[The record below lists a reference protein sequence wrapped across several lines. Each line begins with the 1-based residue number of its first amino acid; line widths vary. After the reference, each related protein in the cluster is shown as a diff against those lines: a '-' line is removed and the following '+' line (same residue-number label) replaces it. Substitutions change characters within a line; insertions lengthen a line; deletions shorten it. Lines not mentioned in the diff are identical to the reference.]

1 MIPLLLTIEN
11 FMCYGED
18 VPSLNLEPVHIA
30 CISGDNGYG
39 KTALLDAIT
48 WAIWGKSRAKTQDE
62 LVNIT
67 RNTMFVELDFFAD
80 ESRYRVTR
88 TYTKGRGASS
98 GKSELNLSIITGGT
112 VSSLMANT
120 IRETEEKIVNLLN
133 MDYETFINTSYLK
146 QGDSNRFTSSRPTD
160 RKKILA
166 DLLDLSYYERL
177 ESASKQ
183 NSRKLQNDVEVKQ
196 SMIENKFSVVQP
208 KELVL
213 ERLKTYENKS
223 RDLFSE
229 EQSFSEELEE
239 LNLKRQT
246 LLVATS
252 NKKTVANQIQASEKE
267 IDMMLVQEMRW
278 KEELGELKTLLNR
291 SEEIQSTYNEY
302 QNLRSE
308 YGKSSTL
315 ISAFHKTNEEK
326 NILEKTITIEKL
338 KLESQISNKSNRIET
353 DLQPLVDNIPNLLHE
368 IDLTNTTLQNL
379 QTEIDET
386 EHLLDKANAMSEKV
400 TILQISN
407 KTLLAQMSDSRNRF
421 DLINH
426 AEATC
431 PLCLQS
437 ISTGSKHHISD
448 ELQHEGKTSKAEY
461 ESNLKKIQTL
471 TTMKKEVATQNELR
485 QTNLVQKKIETEKI
499 KLELIN
505 QLGKSED
512 SSIELGSIKLHL
524 VQMEEELN
532 SEKFCSEELSRLKI
546 LDSKL
551 KELEATEINHSHLE
565 SKLEKLSP
573 YLELHVQLQGSRD
586 RLLSITQ
593 SIQDTKSIREARQ
606 LQTETWKL
614 ELVRI
619 EKMLAEEWNLDQNI
633 NLTQSKIKKLKG
645 QSLNA
650 VAMREQA
657 RYQIEEIVKA
667 EEDIKS
673 MELEIFKT
681 NENVQLYEE
690 LTFAFGRNG
699 IQALMIERAVP
710 MLENTAKELL
720 ARLSD
725 NKMTIKLDLKE
736 GRTDRATGLPSEE
749 LNITISDEQGARSYE
764 TFSGGETFR
773 IDFALRIAMSKLLA
787 SRSGAPLPI
796 LFIDEG
802 FGSQDTIGQER
813 LIEVIQS
820 ISEDFEKIMVITHVE
835 SMKENFDQQIAISKT
850 ESGSIFTLQY

>member
-1 MIPLLLTIEN
+1 MIPLLLTVEN

-48 WAIWGKSRAKTQDE
+48 WAIWGKARAKTQDE
-62 LVNIT
+62 LVNVA
-67 RNTMFVELDFFAD
+67 RNTMFVELDFFAG

-98 GKSELNLSIITGGT
+98 GKSELNLSIIIGNT
-112 VSSLMANT
+112 VTSLMANT
-120 IRETEEKIVNLLN
+120 IKETEEKIVNLLN
-133 MDYETFINTSYLK
+133 MDYEIFINTSYLK

-183 NSRKLQNDVEVKQ
+183 HSRQLQNDVEVQQ
-196 SMIENKFSVVQP
+196 SVIEHKSSAFQE
-208 KELVL
+208 KELIL
-213 ERLKTYENKS
+213 EKLETYKKESQN
-223 RDLFSE
+223 LLSE
-229 EQSFSEELEE
+229 EQSLSKELED
-239 LNLKRQT
+239 LNQKRQT
-246 LLVATS
+246 LLVEIS
-252 NKKTVANQIQASEKE
+252 NKKTMVDQIDTSEKD
-267 IDMMLVQEMRW
+267 IGMMLVQEMRW
-278 KEELGELKTLLNR
+278 KKELGELKILLSR
-291 SEEIQSTYNEY
+291 SEEIQSTYKEY
-302 QNLRSE
+302 QDLRSE
-308 YGKSSTL
+308 YGRSSTL
-315 ISAFHKTNEEK
+315 ISDFHKINAEK
-326 NILEKTITIEKL
+326 IVIEKTIAIETL
-338 KLESQISNKSNRIET
+338 KLESQISIKSNRIKT
-353 DLQPLVDNIPNLLHE
+353 DLQPLVDGIPKLLREINLA
-368 IDLTNTTLQNL
+368 NTALQNL
-379 QTEIDET
+379 EIEFSET
-386 EHLLDKANAMSEKV
+386 EHLLNKANAMSEKV

-407 KTLLAQMSDSRNRF
+407 KTLLTQMSDSRNRF
-421 DLINH
+421 DMINH

-437 ISTGSKHHISD
+437 LSTGNKQHIRD
-448 ELQHEGKTSKAEY
+448 GLQSEGKTSKIEY
-461 ESNLKKIQTL
+461 ESNLKKIQAL
-471 TTMKKEVATQNELR
+471 TDRKNEIITQNELQ
-485 QTNLVQKKIETEKI
+485 QTILVRKKTETGKI
-499 KLELIN
+499 QYDLMN

-512 SSIELGSIKLHL
+512 SSIELSSLKLNL

-532 SEKFCSEELSRLKI
+532 SERFCSEELNRLKI

-551 KELEATEINHSHLE
+551 KKLEDTEKNHSHLE
-565 SKLEKLSP
+565 SKLESLSP
-573 YLELHVQLQGSRD
+573 YLELHAQLQGSRD
-586 RLLSITQ
+586 RLLSVTQ
-593 SIQDTKSIREARQ
+593 SVEDTKSIREARQ

-619 EKMLAEEWNLDQNI
+619 EKILTEEWDFDQKI
-633 NLTQSKIKKLKG
+633 NLIQSKIKKVKG

-650 VAMREQA
+650 VTMREQA
-657 RYQIEEIVKA
+657 RYQIEQIVKA

-681 NENVQLYEE
+681 NEDVQLYEE
-690 LTFAFGRNG
+690 LASAFGRNG

-725 NKMTIKLDLKE
+725 NKMTIKLELKE
-736 GRTDRATGLPSEE
+736 GRIDRATGLPSEE
-749 LNITISDEQGARSYE
+749 LNITISDEQGTRSYE

-773 IDFALRIAMSKLLA
+773 IDFAIRIAMSKLLA
-787 SRSGAPLPI
+787 SRSGSPLPI

-802 FGSQDTIGQER
+802 FGSQDTIGQGR

-820 ISEDFEKIMVITHVE
+820 ISEDFEKIIVITHID
-835 SMKENFDQQIAISKT
+835 SMKENFDQQIEISKT
-850 ESGSIFTLQY
+850 EYGSVFTLQ

>member
-1 MIPLLLTIEN
+1 
-11 FMCYGED
+11 MCYGED

-48 WAIWGKSRAKTQDE
+48 WAIWGKARAKTQDE
-62 LVNIT
+62 LVNVA
-67 RNTMFVELDFFAD
+67 RNTMFVELDFFAG

-98 GKSELNLSIITGGT
+98 GKSELNLSIIIGNT
-112 VSSLMANT
+112 VTSLMANT
-120 IRETEEKIVNLLN
+120 IKETEEKIVNLLN
-133 MDYETFINTSYLK
+133 MDYEIFINTSYLK

-183 NSRKLQNDVEVKQ
+183 HSRQLQNDVEVQQ
-196 SMIENKFSVVQP
+196 SVIEHKSSTVQE
-208 KELVL
+208 KELIL
-213 ERLKTYENKS
+213 ERLETYKKESQN
-223 RDLFSE
+223 LLSE
-229 EQSFSEELEE
+229 EQSLSKELED
-239 LNLKRQT
+239 LNQKRQT
-246 LLVATS
+246 LLVEIS
-252 NKKTVANQIQASEKE
+252 NKKTMVDQIDTSEKD
-267 IDMMLVQEMRW
+267 IGMMLVQEMRW
-278 KEELGELKTLLNR
+278 KKELGELKILLSR
-291 SEEIQSTYNEY
+291 SEEIQSTYKEY
-302 QNLRSE
+302 QDLRSE
-308 YGKSSTL
+308 YGRSSTL
-315 ISAFHKTNEEK
+315 ISDFHKINAEK
-326 NILEKTITIEKL
+326 IVIEKTIAIETL
-338 KLESQISNKSNRIET
+338 KLESQISNKSNRIKT
-353 DLQPLVDNIPNLLHE
+353 DLQPLVDGIPKLLRE
-368 IDLTNTTLQNL
+368 IDLANTALQNL
-379 QTEIDET
+379 EIEFSET
-386 EHLLDKANAMSEKV
+386 EHLLNKANAMSEKV

-407 KTLLAQMSDSRNRF
+407 KTLLTQMSDSRNRF
-421 DLINH
+421 DMINH

-437 ISTGSKHHISD
+437 LSTGNKQHIRD
-448 ELQHEGKTSKAEY
+448 GLQSEGKTSKIEY
-461 ESNLKKIQTL
+461 ESNLKKIQAL
-471 TTMKKEVATQNELR
+471 TDRKNEIITQNELQ
-485 QTNLVQKKIETEKI
+485 QTILVRKRTETEKI
-499 KLELIN
+499 QYDLMN

-512 SSIELGSIKLHL
+512 SSIELSSLKLNL

-532 SEKFCSEELSRLKI
+532 SERFCSEELNRLKI

-551 KELEATEINHSHLE
+551 KELEDTEKTHSHLE
-565 SKLEKLSP
+565 SKLESLSP
-573 YLELHVQLQGSRD
+573 YLELHAQLQGSRD
-586 RLLSITQ
+586 RLLSVTQ
-593 SIQDTKSIREARQ
+593 SVEDTKSIREARQ

-619 EKMLAEEWNLDQNI
+619 EKILTEEWDFDQKI
-633 NLTQSKIKKLKG
+633 NLIQSKIKKVKG

-650 VAMREQA
+650 VTMREQA
-657 RYQIEEIVKA
+657 RYQIEQIVKA

-681 NENVQLYEE
+681 NEDVQLYEE
-690 LTFAFGRNG
+690 LASAFGRNG

-725 NKMTIKLDLKE
+725 NKMTIKLELKE
-736 GRTDRATGLPSEE
+736 GRIDRATGLPSEE
-749 LNITISDEQGARSYE
+749 LNITISDEQGTRSYE

-773 IDFALRIAMSKLLA
+773 IDFAIRIAMSKLLA
-787 SRSGAPLPI
+787 SRSGSPLPI

-802 FGSQDTIGQER
+802 FGSQDTIGQGR

-820 ISEDFEKIMVITHVE
+820 ISEDFEKIIVITHVD
-835 SMKENFDQQIAISKT
+835 SMKENFDQQIEISKT
-850 ESGSIFTLQY
+850 EYGSVFTLQ

>member
-1 MIPLLLTIEN
+1 MIPLLLTVEN

-48 WAIWGKSRAKTQDE
+48 WAIWGKARAKTQDE
-62 LVNIT
+62 LVNVA
-67 RNTMFVELDFFAD
+67 RNTMFVELDFFAG

-98 GKSELNLSIITGGT
+98 GKSELNLSIIIGNT
-112 VSSLMANT
+112 VTSLMANT
-120 IRETEEKIVNLLN
+120 IKETEEKIVNLLN

-183 NSRKLQNDVEVKQ
+183 HSRQLQNDVEVQQ
-196 SMIENKFSVVQP
+196 SVIEHKSSAFQE
-208 KELVL
+208 KELIL
-213 ERLKTYENKS
+213 EKLETYKKESQN
-223 RDLFSE
+223 LLSE
-229 EQSFSEELEE
+229 EQSLSKELED
-239 LNLKRQT
+239 LNQKRQT
-246 LLVATS
+246 LLVEIS
-252 NKKTVANQIQASEKE
+252 NKKTMVDQIDTSEKE
-267 IDMMLVQEMRW
+267 IGMMLVQEMRW
-278 KEELGELKTLLNR
+278 KKELGELKILLSR
-291 SEEIQSTYNEY
+291 SEEIQSTYKEY
-302 QNLRSE
+302 QDLRSE
-308 YGKSSTL
+308 YGRSSTL
-315 ISAFHKTNEEK
+315 ISDFHKINAEK
-326 NILEKTITIEKL
+326 IVIEKTIAIETL
-338 KLESQISNKSNRIET
+338 KLESQISIKSNRIKT
-353 DLQPLVDNIPNLLHE
+353 DLQPLVDGIPKLLREINLA
-368 IDLTNTTLQNL
+368 NTALQNL
-379 QTEIDET
+379 EIEFSET
-386 EHLLDKANAMSEKV
+386 EHLLNKANAMSEKV

-407 KTLLAQMSDSRNRF
+407 KTLLTQMSDSRNRF
-421 DLINH
+421 DMINH

-437 ISTGSKHHISD
+437 LSTGNKQHIRD
-448 ELQHEGKTSKAEY
+448 GLQSEGKTSKIEY
-461 ESNLKKIQTL
+461 ESNLKKIQAL
-471 TTMKKEVATQNELR
+471 TDRKNEIITQNELQ
-485 QTNLVQKKIETEKI
+485 QTILVRKRTETEKI
-499 KLELIN
+499 QYDLMN

-512 SSIELGSIKLHL
+512 SSIELSSLKLNL

-532 SEKFCSEELSRLKI
+532 SERFCSEELNRLKI

-551 KELEATEINHSHLE
+551 KKLEDTEKNHSHLE
-565 SKLEKLSP
+565 SKLESLSP
-573 YLELHVQLQGSRD
+573 YLELHAQLQGSRD
-586 RLLSITQ
+586 RLLSVTQ
-593 SIQDTKSIREARQ
+593 SVEDTKSIREARQ

-619 EKMLAEEWNLDQNI
+619 EKILTEEWDFDQKI
-633 NLTQSKIKKLKG
+633 NLIQSKIKKVKG

-650 VAMREQA
+650 VTMREQA
-657 RYQIEEIVKA
+657 RYQIEQIVKA

-681 NENVQLYEE
+681 NEDVQLYEE
-690 LTFAFGRNG
+690 LASAFGRNG

-725 NKMTIKLDLKE
+725 NKMTIKLELKE
-736 GRTDRATGLPSEE
+736 GRIDRATGLPSEE
-749 LNITISDEQGARSYE
+749 LNITISDEQGTRSYE

-773 IDFALRIAMSKLLA
+773 IDFAIRIAMSKLLA
-787 SRSGAPLPI
+787 SRSGSPLPI

-802 FGSQDTIGQER
+802 FGSQDTIGQGR

-820 ISEDFEKIMVITHVE
+820 ISEDFEKIIVITHID
-835 SMKENFDQQIAISKT
+835 SMKENFDQQIEISKT
-850 ESGSIFTLQY
+850 EYGSVFTLQ

>member
-1 MIPLLLTIEN
+1 MIPLLLTVEN

-48 WAIWGKSRAKTQDE
+48 WAIWGKARAKTQDE
-62 LVNIT
+62 LVNVA
-67 RNTMFVELDFFAD
+67 RNTMFVELDFFAG

-98 GKSELNLSIITGGT
+98 GKSELNLSIIIGNT
-112 VSSLMANT
+112 VTSLMANT

-183 NSRKLQNDVEVKQ
+183 HSRQLQNDVEVQQ
-196 SMIENKFSVVQP
+196 SVIEHKSSTVQE
-208 KELVL
+208 KELIL
-213 ERLKTYENKS
+213 ERLETYKKESQN
-223 RDLFSE
+223 LLSE
-229 EQSFSEELEE
+229 EQSLSKELED
-239 LNLKRQT
+239 LNQKRQT
-246 LLVATS
+246 LLVEIS
-252 NKKTVANQIQASEKE
+252 NKKTMVDQIDTSEKE
-267 IDMMLVQEMRW
+267 IGMMLVQEMRW
-278 KEELGELKTLLNR
+278 KKELGELKILLSR
-291 SEEIQSTYNEY
+291 SEEIQSTYKEY
-302 QNLRSE
+302 QDLRSE
-308 YGKSSTL
+308 YGRSSTL
-315 ISAFHKTNEEK
+315 ISDFHKINAEK
-326 NILEKTITIEKL
+326 IVIEKTIAIETL
-338 KLESQISNKSNRIET
+338 KLESQISNKSNRIKT
-353 DLQPLVDNIPNLLHE
+353 DLQPLVDGIPKLLREINLA
-368 IDLTNTTLQNL
+368 NTALQNL
-379 QTEIDET
+379 EIEFSET
-386 EHLLDKANAMSEKV
+386 EHLLNKANAMSEKV

-407 KTLLAQMSDSRNRF
+407 KTLLTQMSDSRNRF
-421 DLINH
+421 DMINH

-437 ISTGSKHHISD
+437 LSTGNKQHIR
-448 ELQHEGKTSKAEY
+448 EGLQSEGKTSKVEY
-461 ESNLKKIQTL
+461 ESNLEKIQAL
-471 TTMKKEVATQNELR
+471 TDRKNEIITQNELQ
-485 QTNLVQKKIETEKI
+485 QTILVRKKTETGKI
-499 KLELIN
+499 QYDLMN

-512 SSIELGSIKLHL
+512 SSIELSSLKLNL

-532 SEKFCSEELSRLKI
+532 SERFCSEELNRLKI

-551 KELEATEINHSHLE
+551 KKLEDTEKNHSHLE
-565 SKLEKLSP
+565 SKLESLSP
-573 YLELHVQLQGSRD
+573 YLELHAQLQGSRD
-586 RLLSITQ
+586 RLLSVTQ
-593 SIQDTKSIREARQ
+593 SVEDTKSIREARQ

-619 EKMLAEEWNLDQNI
+619 EKILTEEWDFDQKI
-633 NLTQSKIKKLKG
+633 NLIQSKIKKVKG

-650 VAMREQA
+650 VTMREQA
-657 RYQIEEIVKA
+657 RYQIEQIVKA

-690 LTFAFGRNG
+690 LASAFGRNG

-725 NKMTIKLDLKE
+725 NKMTIKLELKE
-736 GRTDRATGLPSEE
+736 GRIDRATGLPSEE
-749 LNITISDEQGARSYE
+749 LNITISDEQGTRSYE

-773 IDFALRIAMSKLLA
+773 IDFAIRIAMSKLLA
-787 SRSGAPLPI
+787 SRSGSPLPI

-802 FGSQDTIGQER
+802 FGSQDTIGQGR

-820 ISEDFEKIMVITHVE
+820 ISEDFEKIIVITHID
-835 SMKENFDQQIAISKT
+835 SMKENFDQQIEISKT
-850 ESGSIFTLQY
+850 EYGSVFTLQ

>member
-1 MIPLLLTIEN
+1 
-11 FMCYGED
+11 MCYGED

-48 WAIWGKSRAKTQDE
+48 WAIWGKARAKTQDE
-62 LVNIT
+62 LVNVA
-67 RNTMFVELDFFAD
+67 RNTMFVELDFFAG

-98 GKSELNLSIITGGT
+98 GKSELNLSIIIGNT
-112 VSSLMANT
+112 VTSLMANT

-183 NSRKLQNDVEVKQ
+183 HSRQLQNDVEVQQ
-196 SMIENKFSVVQP
+196 SVIEHKSSTVQE
-208 KELVL
+208 KELIL
-213 ERLKTYENKS
+213 ERLETYKKESQN
-223 RDLFSE
+223 LLSE
-229 EQSFSEELEE
+229 EQSLSKELED
-239 LNLKRQT
+239 LNQKRQT
-246 LLVATS
+246 LLVEIS
-252 NKKTVANQIQASEKE
+252 NKKTMVDQIDTSEKE
-267 IDMMLVQEMRW
+267 IGMMLVQEMRW
-278 KEELGELKTLLNR
+278 KKELGELKILLSR
-291 SEEIQSTYNEY
+291 SEEIQSTYKEY
-302 QNLRSE
+302 QDLRSE
-308 YGKSSTL
+308 YGRSSTL
-315 ISAFHKTNEEK
+315 ISDFHKINAEK
-326 NILEKTITIEKL
+326 IVIEKTIAIETL
-338 KLESQISNKSNRIET
+338 KLESQISNKSNRIKT
-353 DLQPLVDNIPNLLHE
+353 DLQPLVDGIPKLLREINLA
-368 IDLTNTTLQNL
+368 NTALQNL
-379 QTEIDET
+379 EIEFSET
-386 EHLLDKANAMSEKV
+386 EHLLNKANAMSEKV

-407 KTLLAQMSDSRNRF
+407 KTLLTQMSDSRNRF
-421 DLINH
+421 DMINH

-437 ISTGSKHHISD
+437 LSTGNKQHIR
-448 ELQHEGKTSKAEY
+448 EGLQSEGKTSKVEY
-461 ESNLKKIQTL
+461 ESNLEKIQAL
-471 TTMKKEVATQNELR
+471 TDRKNEIITQNELQ
-485 QTNLVQKKIETEKI
+485 QTILVRKRTETEKI
-499 KLELIN
+499 QYDLMN

-512 SSIELGSIKLHL
+512 SSIELSSLKLNL

-532 SEKFCSEELSRLKI
+532 SERFCSEELNRLKI

-551 KELEATEINHSHLE
+551 KKLEDTEKNHSHLE
-565 SKLEKLSP
+565 SKLESLSP
-573 YLELHVQLQGSRD
+573 YLELHAQLQGSRD
-586 RLLSITQ
+586 RLLSVTQ
-593 SIQDTKSIREARQ
+593 SVEDTKSIREARQ

-619 EKMLAEEWNLDQNI
+619 EKILTEEWDFDQKI
-633 NLTQSKIKKLKG
+633 NLIQSKIKKVKG

-650 VAMREQA
+650 VTMREQA
-657 RYQIEEIVKA
+657 RYQIEQIVKA

-681 NENVQLYEE
+681 NEDVQLYEE
-690 LTFAFGRNG
+690 LASAFGRNG

-725 NKMTIKLDLKE
+725 NKMTIKLELKE
-736 GRTDRATGLPSEE
+736 GRIDRATGLPSEE
-749 LNITISDEQGARSYE
+749 LNITISDEQGTRSYE

-773 IDFALRIAMSKLLA
+773 IDFAIRIAMSKLLA
-787 SRSGAPLPI
+787 SRSGSPLPI

-802 FGSQDTIGQER
+802 FGSQDTIGQGR

-820 ISEDFEKIMVITHVE
+820 ISEDFEKIIVITHID
-835 SMKENFDQQIAISKT
+835 SMKENFDQQIEISKT
-850 ESGSIFTLQY
+850 EYGSVFTLQ

>member
-1 MIPLLLTIEN
+1 
-11 FMCYGED
+11 MCYGED

-48 WAIWGKSRAKTQDE
+48 WAIWGKARAKTQDE
-62 LVNIT
+62 LVNVA
-67 RNTMFVELDFFAD
+67 RNTMFVELDFFAG

-98 GKSELNLSIITGGT
+98 GKSELNLSIIIGNT
-112 VSSLMANT
+112 VTSLMANT

-183 NSRKLQNDVEVKQ
+183 HSRQLQNDVEVQQ
-196 SMIENKFSVVQP
+196 SVIEHKSSTVQE
-208 KELVL
+208 KELIL
-213 ERLKTYENKS
+213 ERLETYKKESQN
-223 RDLFSE
+223 LLSE
-229 EQSFSEELEE
+229 EQSLSKELED
-239 LNLKRQT
+239 LNQKRQT
-246 LLVATS
+246 LLVEIS
-252 NKKTVANQIQASEKE
+252 NKKTMVDQIDTSEKE
-267 IDMMLVQEMRW
+267 IGMMLVQEMRW
-278 KEELGELKTLLNR
+278 KKELGELKILLSR
-291 SEEIQSTYNEY
+291 SEEIQSTYKEY
-302 QNLRSE
+302 QDLRSE
-308 YGKSSTL
+308 YGRSSTL
-315 ISAFHKTNEEK
+315 ISDFHKINAEK
-326 NILEKTITIEKL
+326 IVIEKTIAIETL
-338 KLESQISNKSNRIET
+338 KLESQISNKSNRIKT
-353 DLQPLVDNIPNLLHE
+353 DLQPLVDGIPKLLREINLA
-368 IDLTNTTLQNL
+368 NTALQNL
-379 QTEIDET
+379 EIEFSET
-386 EHLLDKANAMSEKV
+386 EHLLNKANAMSEKV

-407 KTLLAQMSDSRNRF
+407 KTLLTQMSDSRNRF
-421 DLINH
+421 DMINH

-437 ISTGSKHHISD
+437 LSTGNKQHIRD
-448 ELQHEGKTSKAEY
+448 GLQSEGKTSKIEY
-461 ESNLKKIQTL
+461 ESNLKKIQAL
-471 TTMKKEVATQNELR
+471 TDRKNEIITQNELQ
-485 QTNLVQKKIETEKI
+485 QTILVRKKTETGKI
-499 KLELIN
+499 QYDLMN

-512 SSIELGSIKLHL
+512 SSIELSSLKLNL

-532 SEKFCSEELSRLKI
+532 SERFCSEELNRLKI

-551 KELEATEINHSHLE
+551 KKLEDTEKNHSHLE
-565 SKLEKLSP
+565 SKLESLSP
-573 YLELHVQLQGSRD
+573 YLELHAQLQGSRD
-586 RLLSITQ
+586 RLLSVTQ
-593 SIQDTKSIREARQ
+593 SVEDTKSIREARQ

-619 EKMLAEEWNLDQNI
+619 EKILTEEWDFDQKI
-633 NLTQSKIKKLKG
+633 NLIQSKIKKVKG

-650 VAMREQA
+650 VTMREQA
-657 RYQIEEIVKA
+657 RYQIEQIVKA

-681 NENVQLYEE
+681 NEDVQLYEE
-690 LTFAFGRNG
+690 LASAFGRNG

-725 NKMTIKLDLKE
+725 NKMTIKLELKE
-736 GRTDRATGLPSEE
+736 GRIDRATGLPSEE
-749 LNITISDEQGARSYE
+749 LNITISDEQGTRSYE

-773 IDFALRIAMSKLLA
+773 IDFAIRIAMSKLLA
-787 SRSGAPLPI
+787 SRSGSPLPI

-802 FGSQDTIGQER
+802 FGSQDTIGQGR

-820 ISEDFEKIMVITHVE
+820 ISEDFEKIIVITHID
-835 SMKENFDQQIAISKT
+835 SMKENFDQQIEISKT
-850 ESGSIFTLQY
+850 EYGSVFTLQ

>member
-1 MIPLLLTIEN
+1 
-11 FMCYGED
+11 MCYGED

-48 WAIWGKSRAKTQDE
+48 WAIWGKARAKTQDE
-62 LVNIT
+62 LVNVA
-67 RNTMFVELDFFAD
+67 RNTMFVELDFFAG

-98 GKSELNLSIITGGT
+98 GKSELNLSIIIGNT
-112 VSSLMANT
+112 VTSLMANT
-120 IRETEEKIVNLLN
+120 IKETEEKIVNLLN

-183 NSRKLQNDVEVKQ
+183 HSRQLQNDVEVQQ
-196 SMIENKFSVVQP
+196 SVIEHKSSAFQE
-208 KELVL
+208 KELIL
-213 ERLKTYENKS
+213 EKLETYKKESQN
-223 RDLFSE
+223 LLSE
-229 EQSFSEELEE
+229 EQSLSKELED
-239 LNLKRQT
+239 LNQKRQT
-246 LLVATS
+246 LLVEIS
-252 NKKTVANQIQASEKE
+252 NKKTMVDQIDTSEKD
-267 IDMMLVQEMRW
+267 IGMMLVQEMRW
-278 KEELGELKTLLNR
+278 KKELGELKILLSR
-291 SEEIQSTYNEY
+291 SEEIQSTYKEY
-302 QNLRSE
+302 QDLRSE
-308 YGKSSTL
+308 YGRSSTL
-315 ISAFHKTNEEK
+315 ISDFHKINAEK
-326 NILEKTITIEKL
+326 IVIEKTIAIETL
-338 KLESQISNKSNRIET
+338 KLESQISNKSNRIKT
-353 DLQPLVDNIPNLLHE
+353 DLQPLVDGIPKLLREINLA
-368 IDLTNTTLQNL
+368 NTALQNL
-379 QTEIDET
+379 EIEFSET
-386 EHLLDKANAMSEKV
+386 EHLLNKANAMSEKV

-407 KTLLAQMSDSRNRF
+407 KTLLTQMSDSRNRF
-421 DLINH
+421 DMINH

-437 ISTGSKHHISD
+437 LSTGNKQHIRD
-448 ELQHEGKTSKAEY
+448 GLQSEGKTSKIEY
-461 ESNLKKIQTL
+461 ESNLEKIQAL
-471 TTMKKEVATQNELR
+471 TDRKNEIITQNELQ
-485 QTNLVQKKIETEKI
+485 QTILVRKRTETEKI
-499 KLELIN
+499 QYDLMN

-512 SSIELGSIKLHL
+512 SSIELSSLKLNL

-532 SEKFCSEELSRLKI
+532 SERFCSEELNRLKI

-551 KELEATEINHSHLE
+551 KKLEDTEKNHSHLE
-565 SKLEKLSP
+565 SKLESLSP
-573 YLELHVQLQGSRD
+573 YLELHAQLQGSRD
-586 RLLSITQ
+586 RLLSVTQ
-593 SIQDTKSIREARQ
+593 SVEDTKSIREARQ

-619 EKMLAEEWNLDQNI
+619 EKILTEEWDFDQKI
-633 NLTQSKIKKLKG
+633 NLIKSKIKKVKG

-650 VAMREQA
+650 VTMREQA
-657 RYQIEEIVKA
+657 RYQIEQIVKA

-681 NENVQLYEE
+681 NEDVQLYEE
-690 LTFAFGRNG
+690 LASAFGRNG

-725 NKMTIKLDLKE
+725 NKMTIKLELKE
-736 GRTDRATGLPSEE
+736 GRIDRATGLPSEE
-749 LNITISDEQGARSYE
+749 LNITISDEQGTRSYE

-773 IDFALRIAMSKLLA
+773 IDFSIRIAMSKLLA
-787 SRSGAPLPI
+787 SRSGSPLPI

-802 FGSQDTIGQER
+802 FGSQDTIGQGR

-820 ISEDFEKIMVITHVE
+820 ISEDFEKIIVITHID
-835 SMKENFDQQIAISKT
+835 SMKENFDQQIEISKT
-850 ESGSIFTLQY
+850 EYGSVFTLQ

>member
-1 MIPLLLTIEN
+1 
-11 FMCYGED
+11 MCYGED

-48 WAIWGKSRAKTQDE
+48 WAIWGKARAKTQDE
-62 LVNIT
+62 LVNVA
-67 RNTMFVELDFFAD
+67 RNTMFVELDFFAG

-98 GKSELNLSIITGGT
+98 GKSELNLSIIIGNT
-112 VSSLMANT
+112 VTSLMANT

-183 NSRKLQNDVEVKQ
+183 HSRQLQNDVEVQQ
-196 SMIENKFSVVQP
+196 SVIEHKFSTVQE
-208 KELVL
+208 KELIL
-213 ERLKTYENKS
+213 ERLETYKKESQN
-223 RDLFSE
+223 LLSE
-229 EQSFSEELEE
+229 EQSLSKELED
-239 LNLKRQT
+239 LNQKRQT
-246 LLVATS
+246 LLVEIS
-252 NKKTVANQIQASEKE
+252 NKKTMVDQIDTSEKE
-267 IDMMLVQEMRW
+267 IGMMLVQEMRW
-278 KEELGELKTLLNR
+278 KKELGELKILLSR
-291 SEEIQSTYNEY
+291 SEEIQSTYKEY
-302 QNLRSE
+302 QDLRSE
-308 YGKSSTL
+308 YGRSSTL
-315 ISAFHKTNEEK
+315 ISDFHKINAEK
-326 NILEKTITIEKL
+326 IVIEKAIAIETL
-338 KLESQISNKSNRIET
+338 KLESQISNKSNRIKT
-353 DLQPLVDNIPNLLHE
+353 DLQPLVDGIPKLLREINLA
-368 IDLTNTTLQNL
+368 NTALQNL
-379 QTEIDET
+379 EIEFSET
-386 EHLLDKANAMSEKV
+386 EHLLNKANAMSEKV

-407 KTLLAQMSDSRNRF
+407 KTLLTQMSDSRNRF
-421 DLINH
+421 DMINH

-437 ISTGSKHHISD
+437 LSTGNKQHIRD
-448 ELQHEGKTSKAEY
+448 GLQSEGKTSKVEY
-461 ESNLKKIQTL
+461 ESNLEKIQAL
-471 TTMKKEVATQNELR
+471 TDRKNEIITQNELQ
-485 QTNLVQKKIETEKI
+485 QTILVRKKTETGKI
-499 KLELIN
+499 QYDLMN

-512 SSIELGSIKLHL
+512 SSIELSSLKLNL

-532 SEKFCSEELSRLKI
+532 SERFCSEELNRLKI
-546 LDSKL
+546 LNSKL
-551 KELEATEINHSHLE
+551 KKLEDTEKNHSHLE

-573 YLELHVQLQGSRD
+573 YLELHAQLQGSRD
-586 RLLSITQ
+586 RLLSVTQ
-593 SIQDTKSIREARQ
+593 SVEDTKSIREARQ

-619 EKMLAEEWNLDQNI
+619 EKILTEEWDFDQKI
-633 NLTQSKIKKLKG
+633 NLIQSKIKKVKG

-650 VAMREQA
+650 VTMREQA
-657 RYQIEEIVKA
+657 RYQIEQIVKA

-690 LTFAFGRNG
+690 LASAFGRNG

-725 NKMTIKLDLKE
+725 NKMTIKLELKE
-736 GRTDRATGLPSEE
+736 GRIDRATGLPSEE
-749 LNITISDEQGARSYE
+749 LNITISDEQGTRSYE

-773 IDFALRIAMSKLLA
+773 IDFAIRIAMSKLLA
-787 SRSGAPLPI
+787 SRSGSPLPI

-802 FGSQDTIGQER
+802 FGSQDTIGQGR

-820 ISEDFEKIMVITHVE
+820 ISEDFEKIIVITHID
-835 SMKENFDQQIAISKT
+835 SMKENFDQQIEISKT
-850 ESGSIFTLQY
+850 EYGSVFTLQ

>member
-1 MIPLLLTIEN
+1 MLPLLLTVEN

-48 WAIWGKSRAKTQDE
+48 WAIWGKARAKTQDE
-62 LVNIT
+62 LVNVA
-67 RNTMFVELDFFAD
+67 RNTMFVELDFFAG

-88 TYTKGRGASS
+88 TYTKGSGASS
-98 GKSELNLSIITGGT
+98 GKSELNLSIIIGNT
-112 VSSLMANT
+112 VTSLMANT

-183 NSRKLQNDVEVKQ
+183 HSRQLQNDVEVQQ
-196 SMIENKFSVVQP
+196 SVIEHKSSTVQE
-208 KELVL
+208 KELIL
-213 ERLKTYENKS
+213 ERLETYKKESQN
-223 RDLFSE
+223 LLSE
-229 EQSFSEELEE
+229 EQSLSKELED
-239 LNLKRQT
+239 LNQKRQT
-246 LLVATS
+246 LLVEIS
-252 NKKTVANQIQASEKE
+252 NKKTMVDQIDTSEKE
-267 IDMMLVQEMRW
+267 IGMMLVQEMRW
-278 KEELGELKTLLNR
+278 KKELGELKILLSR
-291 SEEIQSTYNEY
+291 SEEIQSTYKKY
-302 QNLRSE
+302 QDLRSE
-308 YGKSSTL
+308 YGRSSTL
-315 ISAFHKTNEEK
+315 ISDFHKINAEK
-326 NILEKTITIEKL
+326 IVIEKTIAIETL
-338 KLESQISNKSNRIET
+338 KLESQISNKSNRIKT
-353 DLQPLVDNIPNLLHE
+353 DLQPLVDGIPKLLREINLA
-368 IDLTNTTLQNL
+368 NTTLQNL
-379 QTEIDET
+379 EIEFSET
-386 EHLLDKANAMSEKV
+386 EHLLNKANAMSEKV

-407 KTLLAQMSDSRNRF
+407 KTLLTQMSDSRNRF
-421 DLINH
+421 DMINH

-437 ISTGSKHHISD
+437 LSTGNKQHIR
-448 ELQHEGKTSKAEY
+448 EGLQSEGKTSKVEY
-461 ESNLKKIQTL
+461 ESNLEKIQAL
-471 TTMKKEVATQNELR
+471 TDRKNEIITQNELQ
-485 QTNLVQKKIETEKI
+485 QTILVRKKTETGKI
-499 KLELIN
+499 QYDLMN

-512 SSIELGSIKLHL
+512 SSIELSSLKLNL

-532 SEKFCSEELSRLKI
+532 SERFCSEELNRLKI

-551 KELEATEINHSHLE
+551 KKLEDTEKNHSHLE
-565 SKLEKLSP
+565 SKLESLRP
-573 YLELHVQLQGSRD
+573 YLELHAQLQGSRD
-586 RLLSITQ
+586 RLLSVTQ
-593 SIQDTKSIREARQ
+593 SVEDTKSIREARQ

-619 EKMLAEEWNLDQNI
+619 EKILTEEWDFDQKI
-633 NLTQSKIKKLKG
+633 NLIKSKIKKVKG

-650 VAMREQA
+650 VTMREQA
-657 RYQIEEIVKA
+657 RYQIEQIVKA

-690 LTFAFGRNG
+690 LASAFGRNG

-725 NKMTIKLDLKE
+725 NKMTIKLELKE
-736 GRTDRATGLPSEE
+736 GRIDRATGLPSEE
-749 LNITISDEQGARSYE
+749 LNITISDEQGTRSYE

-773 IDFALRIAMSKLLA
+773 IDFAIRIAMSKLLA
-787 SRSGAPLPI
+787 SRSGSPLPI

-802 FGSQDTIGQER
+802 FGSQDTIGQGR

-820 ISEDFEKIMVITHVE
+820 ISEDFEKIIVITHVD
-835 SMKENFDQQIAISKT
+835 SMKENFDQQIEISKT
-850 ESGSIFTLQY
+850 EYGSVFTLQ

>member
-1 MIPLLLTIEN
+1 
-11 FMCYGED
+11 MCYGED

-48 WAIWGKSRAKTQDE
+48 WAIWGKARAKTQDE
-62 LVNIT
+62 LVNVA
-67 RNTMFVELDFFAD
+67 RNTMFVELDFFAG

-98 GKSELNLSIITGGT
+98 GKSELNLSIIIGNT
-112 VSSLMANT
+112 VTSLMANT

-183 NSRKLQNDVEVKQ
+183 HSRQLQNDVEVQQ
-196 SMIENKFSVVQP
+196 SVIEHKSSTVQE
-208 KELVL
+208 KELIL
-213 ERLKTYENKS
+213 ERLETYKKESQN
-223 RDLFSE
+223 LLSE
-229 EQSFSEELEE
+229 EQSLSKELED
-239 LNLKRQT
+239 LNQKRQT
-246 LLVATS
+246 LLVEIS
-252 NKKTVANQIQASEKE
+252 NKKTMVDQIDTSEKE
-267 IDMMLVQEMRW
+267 IGMMLVQEMRW
-278 KEELGELKTLLNR
+278 KKELGELKILLSR
-291 SEEIQSTYNEY
+291 SEEIQSTYKEY
-302 QNLRSE
+302 QDLRSE
-308 YGKSSTL
+308 YGRSSTL
-315 ISAFHKTNEEK
+315 ISDFHKINAEK
-326 NILEKTITIEKL
+326 IVIEKTIAIETL
-338 KLESQISNKSNRIET
+338 KLESQISNKSNRIKT
-353 DLQPLVDNIPNLLHE
+353 DLQPLVDGIPKLLREINLA
-368 IDLTNTTLQNL
+368 NTTLQNL
-379 QTEIDET
+379 EIEFSET
-386 EHLLDKANAMSEKV
+386 EHLLNKANAMSEKV

-407 KTLLAQMSDSRNRF
+407 KTLLTQMSDSRNRF
-421 DLINH
+421 DMINH

-437 ISTGSKHHISD
+437 LSTGNKQHIR
-448 ELQHEGKTSKAEY
+448 EGLQSEGKTSKVEY
-461 ESNLKKIQTL
+461 ESNLEKIQAL
-471 TTMKKEVATQNELR
+471 TDRKNEIINQNELQ
-485 QTNLVQKKIETEKI
+485 QTILVRKKTETGKI
-499 KLELIN
+499 QYDLMN

-512 SSIELGSIKLHL
+512 SSIELSSLKLNL

-532 SEKFCSEELSRLKI
+532 SERFCSEELTRLKI

-551 KELEATEINHSHLE
+551 KKLEDTEKNHSHLE
-565 SKLEKLSP
+565 SKLESLSP
-573 YLELHVQLQGSRD
+573 YLELHAQLQGSRD
-586 RLLSITQ
+586 RLLSVTQ
-593 SIQDTKSIREARQ
+593 SVEDTKSIREARQ

-619 EKMLAEEWNLDQNI
+619 EKILTEEWGFDQKI
-633 NLTQSKIKKLKG
+633 NLIQSKIKKVKG

-650 VAMREQA
+650 VTMREQA
-657 RYQIEEIVKA
+657 RYQIEQIVKA

-690 LTFAFGRNG
+690 LASAFGRNG

-725 NKMTIKLDLKE
+725 NKMTIKLELKE
-736 GRTDRATGLPSEE
+736 GRIDRATGLPSEE
-749 LNITISDEQGARSYE
+749 LNITISDEQGTRSYE

-773 IDFALRIAMSKLLA
+773 IDFAIRIAMSKLLA
-787 SRSGAPLPI
+787 SRSGSPLPI

-802 FGSQDTIGQER
+802 FGSQDTIGQGR

-820 ISEDFEKIMVITHVE
+820 ISEDFEKIIVITHVD
-835 SMKENFDQQIAISKT
+835 SMKENFDQQIEISKT
-850 ESGSIFTLQY
+850 EYGSVFTLQ

>member
-1 MIPLLLTIEN
+1 MLTVEN

-48 WAIWGKSRAKTQDE
+48 WAIWGKARAKTQDE
-62 LVNIT
+62 LVNVA
-67 RNTMFVELDFFAD
+67 RNTMFVELDFFAG

-98 GKSELNLSIITGGT
+98 GKSELNLSIIIGNT

-183 NSRKLQNDVEVKQ
+183 HSRQLQNDVEVQQ
-196 SMIENKFSVVQP
+196 SVIEHKSSTVQE
-208 KELVL
+208 KELIL
-213 ERLKTYENKS
+213 ERLETYKKESQN
-223 RDLFSE
+223 LLSE
-229 EQSFSEELEE
+229 EQSLSKELED
-239 LNLKRQT
+239 LNQKRQT
-246 LLVATS
+246 LLVEIS
-252 NKKTVANQIQASEKE
+252 NKKTMVDQIDTSEKE
-267 IDMMLVQEMRW
+267 IGMMLVQEMRW
-278 KEELGELKTLLNR
+278 KKELGELKILLSR
-291 SEEIQSTYNEY
+291 SEEIQSTYKEY
-302 QNLRSE
+302 QDLRSE
-308 YGKSSTL
+308 YGRSSTL
-315 ISAFHKTNEEK
+315 ISDFHKINAEK
-326 NILEKTITIEKL
+326 IVIEKTIAIETL
-338 KLESQISNKSNRIET
+338 KLESQISNKSNRIKT
-353 DLQPLVDNIPNLLHE
+353 DLQPLVDGIPKLLREINLA
-368 IDLTNTTLQNL
+368 NTALQNL
-379 QTEIDET
+379 EIEFSET
-386 EHLLDKANAMSEKV
+386 EHLLNKANAMSEKV

-407 KTLLAQMSDSRNRF
+407 KTLLTQMSDSRNRF
-421 DLINH
+421 DMINH

-437 ISTGSKHHISD
+437 LSTGNKQHIR
-448 ELQHEGKTSKAEY
+448 EGLQSEGKTSKVEY
-461 ESNLKKIQTL
+461 ESNLEKIQAL
-471 TTMKKEVATQNELR
+471 TDRKNEIITQNELQ
-485 QTNLVQKKIETEKI
+485 QTILVRKKTETGKI
-499 KLELIN
+499 QYDLMN

-512 SSIELGSIKLHL
+512 SSIELSSLKLNL

-532 SEKFCSEELSRLKI
+532 SERFCSEELNRLKI

-551 KELEATEINHSHLE
+551 KKLEDTEKNHSHLE
-565 SKLEKLSP
+565 SKLESLSP
-573 YLELHVQLQGSRD
+573 YLELHAQLQGSRD
-586 RLLSITQ
+586 RLLSVTQ
-593 SIQDTKSIREARQ
+593 SVEDTKSIREARQ

-619 EKMLAEEWNLDQNI
+619 EKILTEEWDFDQKI
-633 NLTQSKIKKLKG
+633 NLIQSKIKKVKG

-650 VAMREQA
+650 VTMREQA
-657 RYQIEEIVKA
+657 RYQIEQIVKA

-690 LTFAFGRNG
+690 LASAFGRNG

-725 NKMTIKLDLKE
+725 NKMTIKLELKE
-736 GRTDRATGLPSEE
+736 GRIDRATGLPSEE
-749 LNITISDEQGARSYE
+749 LNITISDEQGTRSYE

-773 IDFALRIAMSKLLA
+773 IDFSIRIAMSKLLA
-787 SRSGAPLPI
+787 SRSGSPLPI

-802 FGSQDTIGQER
+802 FGSQDTIGQGR

-820 ISEDFEKIMVITHVE
+820 ISEDFEKIIVITHID
-835 SMKENFDQQIAISKT
+835 SMKENFDQQIEISKT
-850 ESGSIFTLQY
+850 EYGSVFTLQ

>member
-1 MIPLLLTIEN
+1 
-11 FMCYGED
+11 MCYGED

-48 WAIWGKSRAKTQDE
+48 WAIWGKARAKTQDE
-62 LVNIT
+62 LVNVA
-67 RNTMFVELDFFAD
+67 RNTMFVELDFFAG

-98 GKSELNLSIITGGT
+98 GKSELNLSIIIGNT
-112 VSSLMANT
+112 VTSLMANT

-183 NSRKLQNDVEVKQ
+183 HSRQLQNDVEVQQ
-196 SMIENKFSVVQP
+196 SVIEHKSSTVQE
-208 KELVL
+208 KELIL
-213 ERLKTYENKS
+213 ERLETYKKESQN
-223 RDLFSE
+223 LLSE
-229 EQSFSEELEE
+229 EQSLSKELED
-239 LNLKRQT
+239 LNQKRQT
-246 LLVATS
+246 LLVEIS
-252 NKKTVANQIQASEKE
+252 NKKTMVDQIDTSEKE
-267 IDMMLVQEMRW
+267 IGMMLVQEMRW
-278 KEELGELKTLLNR
+278 KKELGELKILLSR
-291 SEEIQSTYNEY
+291 SEEIQSTYKEY
-302 QNLRSE
+302 QDLRSE
-308 YGKSSTL
+308 YGRSSTL
-315 ISAFHKTNEEK
+315 ISDFHKINAEK
-326 NILEKTITIEKL
+326 IVIEKTIAIETL
-338 KLESQISNKSNRIET
+338 KLESQISNKSNRIKT
-353 DLQPLVDNIPNLLHE
+353 DLQPLVDGIPKLLREINLA
-368 IDLTNTTLQNL
+368 NTALQNL
-379 QTEIDET
+379 EIEFSET
-386 EHLLDKANAMSEKV
+386 EHLLNKANALSEKV

-407 KTLLAQMSDSRNRF
+407 KTLLTQMSDSRNRF
-421 DLINH
+421 DMINH

-437 ISTGSKHHISD
+437 LSTGNKQHIR
-448 ELQHEGKTSKAEY
+448 EGLQSEGKTSKVEY
-461 ESNLKKIQTL
+461 ESNLEKIQAL
-471 TTMKKEVATQNELR
+471 TDRKNEIITQNELQ
-485 QTNLVQKKIETEKI
+485 QTILVRKKTETGKI
-499 KLELIN
+499 QYDLMN

-512 SSIELGSIKLHL
+512 SSIELSSLKLNL

-532 SEKFCSEELSRLKI
+532 SERFCSEELNRLKI

-551 KELEATEINHSHLE
+551 KKLEHTEKNHSHLE
-565 SKLEKLSP
+565 SKLESLSP
-573 YLELHVQLQGSRD
+573 YLELHAQLQGSRD
-586 RLLSITQ
+586 RLLSVTQ
-593 SIQDTKSIREARQ
+593 SVEDTKSIREARQ

-619 EKMLAEEWNLDQNI
+619 EKILTEEWGFDQKI
-633 NLTQSKIKKLKG
+633 NLIQSKIKKVKG

-650 VAMREQA
+650 VTMREQA
-657 RYQIEEIVKA
+657 RYQIEQIVKA

-681 NENVQLYEE
+681 NEDVQLYEE
-690 LTFAFGRNG
+690 LASAFGRNG

-725 NKMTIKLDLKE
+725 NKMTIKLELKE
-736 GRTDRATGLPSEE
+736 GRIDRATGLPSEE
-749 LNITISDEQGARSYE
+749 LNITISDEQGTRSYE

-773 IDFALRIAMSKLLA
+773 IDFSIRIAMSKLLA
-787 SRSGAPLPI
+787 SRSGSPLPI

-802 FGSQDTIGQER
+802 FGSQDTIGQGR

-820 ISEDFEKIMVITHVE
+820 ISEDFEKIIVITHID
-835 SMKENFDQQIAISKT
+835 SMKENFDQQIEISKT
-850 ESGSIFTLQY
+850 EYGSVFTLQ

>member
-1 MIPLLLTIEN
+1 MIPLLLTVEN

-48 WAIWGKSRAKTQDE
+48 WAIWGKARAKTQDE
-62 LVNIT
+62 LVNVA
-67 RNTMFVELDFFAD
+67 RNTMFVELDFFAG

-98 GKSELNLSIITGGT
+98 GKSELNLSIIIGNT
-112 VSSLMANT
+112 VTSLMANT

-183 NSRKLQNDVEVKQ
+183 HSRQLQNDVEVQQ
-196 SMIENKFSVVQP
+196 SVIEHKSSTVQE
-208 KELVL
+208 KELIL
-213 ERLKTYENKS
+213 ERLETYKKESQN
-223 RDLFSE
+223 LLSE
-229 EQSFSEELEE
+229 EQSLSKELED
-239 LNLKRQT
+239 LNQKRQT
-246 LLVATS
+246 LLVEIS
-252 NKKTVANQIQASEKE
+252 NKKTMVDQIDTSEKE
-267 IDMMLVQEMRW
+267 IGMMLVQEMRW
-278 KEELGELKTLLNR
+278 KKELGELKILLSR
-291 SEEIQSTYNEY
+291 SEEIQSTYKEY
-302 QNLRSE
+302 QDLRSE
-308 YGKSSTL
+308 YGRSSTL
-315 ISAFHKTNEEK
+315 ISDFHKINAEK
-326 NILEKTITIEKL
+326 IVIEKTIAIETL
-338 KLESQISNKSNRIET
+338 KLESQISNKSNRIKT
-353 DLQPLVDNIPNLLHE
+353 DLQPLVDGIPKLLREINLA
-368 IDLTNTTLQNL
+368 NTTLQNL
-379 QTEIDET
+379 EIEFSET
-386 EHLLDKANAMSEKV
+386 EHLLNKANAMSEKV

-407 KTLLAQMSDSRNRF
+407 KTLLTQMSDSRNRF
-421 DLINH
+421 DMINH

-437 ISTGSKHHISD
+437 LSTGNKQHIR
-448 ELQHEGKTSKAEY
+448 EGLQSEGKTSKVEY
-461 ESNLKKIQTL
+461 ESNLEKIQAL
-471 TTMKKEVATQNELR
+471 TDRKNEIITQNELQ
-485 QTNLVQKKIETEKI
+485 QTILVRKKTETGKI
-499 KLELIN
+499 QYDLMN

-512 SSIELGSIKLHL
+512 SSIELSSLKLNL

-532 SEKFCSEELSRLKI
+532 SERFCSEELTRLKI

-551 KELEATEINHSHLE
+551 KKLEDTEKNHSHLE
-565 SKLEKLSP
+565 SKLESLSP
-573 YLELHVQLQGSRD
+573 YLELHAQLQGSRD
-586 RLLSITQ
+586 RLLSVTQ
-593 SIQDTKSIREARQ
+593 SVEDTKSIREARQ

-619 EKMLAEEWNLDQNI
+619 EKILTEEWGFDQKI
-633 NLTQSKIKKLKG
+633 NLIQSKIKKVKG

-650 VAMREQA
+650 VTMREQA
-657 RYQIEEIVKA
+657 RYQIEQIVKA

-690 LTFAFGRNG
+690 LASAFGRNG

-725 NKMTIKLDLKE
+725 NKMTIKLELKE
-736 GRTDRATGLPSEE
+736 GRIDRATGLPSEE
-749 LNITISDEQGARSYE
+749 LNITISDEQGTRSYE

-773 IDFALRIAMSKLLA
+773 IDFAIRIAMSKLLA
-787 SRSGAPLPI
+787 SRSGSPLPI

-802 FGSQDTIGQER
+802 FGSQDTIGQGR

-820 ISEDFEKIMVITHVE
+820 ISEDFEKIIVITHID
-835 SMKENFDQQIAISKT
+835 SMKENFDQQIEISKT
-850 ESGSIFTLQY
+850 EYGSVFTLQ

>member
-1 MIPLLLTIEN
+1 
-11 FMCYGED
+11 MCYGED

-48 WAIWGKSRAKTQDE
+48 WAIWGKARAKTQDE
-62 LVNIT
+62 LVNVA
-67 RNTMFVELDFFAD
+67 RNTMFVELDFFAG

-98 GKSELNLSIITGGT
+98 GKSELNLSIIIGNT
-112 VSSLMANT
+112 VTSLMANT

-183 NSRKLQNDVEVKQ
+183 HSRQLQNDVEVQQ
-196 SMIENKFSVVQP
+196 SVIEHKSSAVQE
-208 KELVL
+208 KELIL
-213 ERLKTYENKS
+213 ERLETYKKESQN
-223 RDLFSE
+223 LLSE
-229 EQSFSEELEE
+229 EQSLSKELED
-239 LNLKRQT
+239 LNQKRQT
-246 LLVATS
+246 LLVEIS
-252 NKKTVANQIQASEKE
+252 NKKTMVDQIDTSEKE
-267 IDMMLVQEMRW
+267 IGMMLVQEMRW
-278 KEELGELKTLLNR
+278 KKELGELKILLSR
-291 SEEIQSTYNEY
+291 SEEIQSTYKEY
-302 QNLRSE
+302 QDLRSE
-308 YGKSSTL
+308 YGRSSTL
-315 ISAFHKTNEEK
+315 ISDFHKINAEK
-326 NILEKTITIEKL
+326 IVIEKTIAIETL
-338 KLESQISNKSNRIET
+338 KLESQISIKSNRIKT
-353 DLQPLVDNIPNLLHE
+353 DLQPLVDGIPKLLREINLA
-368 IDLTNTTLQNL
+368 NTALQNL
-379 QTEIDET
+379 EIEFSET
-386 EHLLDKANAMSEKV
+386 EHLLNKANAMSEKV

-407 KTLLAQMSDSRNRF
+407 KTLLTQMSDSRNRF
-421 DLINH
+421 DMINH

-437 ISTGSKHHISD
+437 LSTGNKQHIR
-448 ELQHEGKTSKAEY
+448 EGLQSEGKTSKVEY
-461 ESNLKKIQTL
+461 GSNLEKIQAL
-471 TTMKKEVATQNELR
+471 TDRKNEIITQNELQ
-485 QTNLVQKKIETEKI
+485 QTILVRKKTETGKI
-499 KLELIN
+499 QYDLMN

-512 SSIELGSIKLHL
+512 SSIELSSLKLNL

-532 SEKFCSEELSRLKI
+532 SERFCSEELNRLKI

-551 KELEATEINHSHLE
+551 KKLEDTEKNHSHLE
-565 SKLEKLSP
+565 SKLESLSP
-573 YLELHVQLQGSRD
+573 YLELHAQLQGSRD
-586 RLLSITQ
+586 RLLSVTQ
-593 SIQDTKSIREARQ
+593 SVEDTKSIREARQ

-619 EKMLAEEWNLDQNI
+619 EKILTEEWDFDQKI
-633 NLTQSKIKKLKG
+633 NLIQSKIKKVKG

-650 VAMREQA
+650 VTMREQA
-657 RYQIEEIVKA
+657 RYQIEQIVKA

-681 NENVQLYEE
+681 NEDVQLYEE
-690 LTFAFGRNG
+690 LASAFGRNG

-725 NKMTIKLDLKE
+725 NKMTIKLELKE
-736 GRTDRATGLPSEE
+736 GRIDRATGLPSEE
-749 LNITISDEQGARSYE
+749 LNITISDEQGTRSYE

-773 IDFALRIAMSKLLA
+773 IDFAIRIAMSKLLA
-787 SRSGAPLPI
+787 SRSGSPLPI

-802 FGSQDTIGQER
+802 FGSQDTIGQGR

-820 ISEDFEKIMVITHVE
+820 ISEDFEKIIVITHID
-835 SMKENFDQQIAISKT
+835 SMKENFDQQIEISKT
-850 ESGSIFTLQY
+850 EYGSVFTLQ

>member
-1 MIPLLLTIEN
+1 MIPLLLTVEN

-48 WAIWGKSRAKTQDE
+48 WAIWGKARAKTQDE
-62 LVNIT
+62 LVNVA
-67 RNTMFVELDFFAD
+67 RNTMFVELDFFAG

-98 GKSELNLSIITGGT
+98 GKSELNLSIIIGNT
-112 VSSLMANT
+112 VTSLMANT
-120 IRETEEKIVNLLN
+120 IKETEEKIVNLLN

-183 NSRKLQNDVEVKQ
+183 HSRQLQNDVEVQQ
-196 SMIENKFSVVQP
+196 SVIEHKSSAFQE
-208 KELVL
+208 KELIL
-213 ERLKTYENKS
+213 EKLETYKKESQN
-223 RDLFSE
+223 LLSE
-229 EQSFSEELEE
+229 EQSLSKELED
-239 LNLKRQT
+239 LNQKRQT
-246 LLVATS
+246 LLVEIS
-252 NKKTVANQIQASEKE
+252 NKKTMVDQIDTSEKE
-267 IDMMLVQEMRW
+267 IGMMLVQEMRW
-278 KEELGELKTLLNR
+278 KKELGELKILLSR
-291 SEEIQSTYNEY
+291 SEEIQSTYKEY
-302 QNLRSE
+302 QDLRSE
-308 YGKSSTL
+308 YGRSSTL
-315 ISAFHKTNEEK
+315 ISDFHKINAEK
-326 NILEKTITIEKL
+326 IVIEKTIAIETL
-338 KLESQISNKSNRIET
+338 KLESQISNKSNRIKT
-353 DLQPLVDNIPNLLHE
+353 DLQPLVDGIPKLLREINLA
-368 IDLTNTTLQNL
+368 NTALQNL
-379 QTEIDET
+379 EIEFSET
-386 EHLLDKANAMSEKV
+386 EHLLNKANAMSEKV

-407 KTLLAQMSDSRNRF
+407 KTLLTQMSDSRNRF
-421 DLINH
+421 DMINH

-437 ISTGSKHHISD
+437 LSTGNKQHIRD
-448 ELQHEGKTSKAEY
+448 GLQSEGKTSKIEY
-461 ESNLKKIQTL
+461 ESNLKKIQAL
-471 TTMKKEVATQNELR
+471 TDRKNEIITQNELQ
-485 QTNLVQKKIETEKI
+485 QTILVRKRTETEKI
-499 KLELIN
+499 QYDLMN

-512 SSIELGSIKLHL
+512 SSIELSSLKLNL

-532 SEKFCSEELSRLKI
+532 SERFCSEELNRLKI

-551 KELEATEINHSHLE
+551 KKLEDTEKNHSHLE
-565 SKLEKLSP
+565 SKLESLSP
-573 YLELHVQLQGSRD
+573 YLELHAQLQGSRD
-586 RLLSITQ
+586 RLLSVTQ
-593 SIQDTKSIREARQ
+593 SVEDTKSIREARQ

-619 EKMLAEEWNLDQNI
+619 EKILTEEWDFDQKI
-633 NLTQSKIKKLKG
+633 NLIQSKIKKVKG

-650 VAMREQA
+650 VTMREQA
-657 RYQIEEIVKA
+657 RYQIEQIVKA

-681 NENVQLYEE
+681 NEDVQLYEE
-690 LTFAFGRNG
+690 LASAFGRNG

-725 NKMTIKLDLKE
+725 NKMTIKLELKE
-736 GRTDRATGLPSEE
+736 GRIDRATGLPSEE
-749 LNITISDEQGARSYE
+749 LNITISDEQGTRSYE

-773 IDFALRIAMSKLLA
+773 IDFAIRIAMSKLLA
-787 SRSGAPLPI
+787 SRSGSPLPI

-802 FGSQDTIGQER
+802 FGSQDTIGQGR

-820 ISEDFEKIMVITHVE
+820 ISEDFEKIIVITHID
-835 SMKENFDQQIAISKT
+835 SMKENFDQQIEISKT
-850 ESGSIFTLQY
+850 EYGSVFTLQ